1 MTKNAEKLEH
11 QFSHVATEESIDS
24 EQLIDVISDALLDKL
39 AKDITILNVQELT
52 TLTDY
57 FIVCHAQSDVQIK
70 AIARNVLDETEEK
83 LDETVWNKEGMESLR
98 WVILDYVNVVVHIF
112 LEEKREFYG
121 IERMWSDAKITKVE
135 DE

>member
-1 MTKNAEKLEH
+1 M
-11 QFSHVATEESIDS
+11 
-24 EQLIDVISDALLDKL
+24 IS
-39 AKDITILNVQELT
+39 LNVQKLT

-70 AIARNVLDETEEK
+70 AIAQNVMDETEEQ
-83 LDETVWNKEGMESLR
+83 LDEQVWNKEGLDTLR

-112 LEEKREFYG
+112 MEDKREFYG
-121 IERMWSDAKITKVE
+121 LENMWSDAEITKVE